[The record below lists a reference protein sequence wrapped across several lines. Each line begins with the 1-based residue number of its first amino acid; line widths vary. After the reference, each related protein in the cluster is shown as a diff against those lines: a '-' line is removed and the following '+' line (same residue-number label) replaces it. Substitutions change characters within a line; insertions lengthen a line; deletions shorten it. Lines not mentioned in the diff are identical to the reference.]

1 MKGEHLR
8 KYLVMGSRNCE
19 DDPLLVLDK
28 AILGGITC
36 FQYREKGEGA
46 LKGEAMYSLGHKLR
60 RRCAETGVPFIV
72 NDDVELFE
80 ALSADGIHVGQSDQS
95 VEELR
100 SKYPNTMIGL
110 SVSNRKELDESPVSL
125 VDYLGAGPMFATTTK
140 KDAKQVVGPEWV
152 KEVKR
157 LYPDVP
163 VVGIGGI
170 GPENSD
176 RVIKAGADGVA
187 VISAITQAKDITAVI
202 KSL

>member
-1 MKGEHLR
+1 
-8 KYLVMGSRNCE
+8 MGSRNC
-19 DDPLLVLDK
+19 DYDPLLVLDK

-60 RRCAETGVPFIV
+60 RKCAEADIPFIV
-72 NDDVELFE
+72 NDDVELFG
-80 ALSADGIHVGQSDQS
+80 ALNADGIHVGQSDQS
-95 VEELR
+95 VEEIR
-100 SKYPNTMIGL
+100 AKYPNTIIGL
-110 SVSNRKELDESPVSL
+110 SVSNRKELDQSPVQL

-140 KDAKQVVGPEWV
+140 KDTKEVIGPEWV
-152 KEVKR
+152 KEVKH

-170 GPENSD
+170 GPENSE

-187 VISAITQAKDITAVI
+187 VISAITKAKDISAVI

>member
-1 MKGEHLR
+1 MKGEYLR
-8 KYLVMGSRNCE
+8 KYLVMGSRNC
-19 DDPLLVLDK
+19 DYDPLLVLDK

-60 RRCAETGVPFIV
+60 RKCAEADIPFIV
-72 NDDVELFE
+72 NDDVELFG
-80 ALSADGIHVGQSDQS
+80 ALNADGIHVGQSDQS
-95 VEELR
+95 VEEIR
-100 SKYPNTMIGL
+100 AKYPNTIIGL
-110 SVSNRKELDESPVSL
+110 SVSNRKELDQSPVQL

-140 KDAKQVVGPEWV
+140 KDTKEVIGPEWV
-152 KEVKR
+152 KEVKH

-170 GPENSD
+170 GPENSE

-187 VISAITQAKDITAVI
+187 VISAITKAKDISAVI